1 MFENQCCI
9 SADFGISCVG
19 GSWRRTHIS
28 NRNSPV
34 VSPRTTYVVILFGTI
49 LWCSLI
55 LLAPYLAASSS
66 PIAEFVYRAFHPICH
81 QLPERSFHLFGA
93 KLAVCV
99 RCSSIYFS
107 FLVGVVLYPFVRG
120 LHNTRTPSRTF
131 LFATLLP
138 IVLEVATEWVG
149 LYQSTALTRSLT
161 GAFLGFI
168 LSFIVL
174 PVAIEAGQQLSNKS
188 STIMQQ

>member
-1 MFENQCCI
+1 MLT
-9 SADFGISCVG
+9 S
-19 GSWRRTHIS
+19 
-28 NRNSPV
+28 
-34 VSPRTTYVVILFGTI
+34 RTTYFVLLFGAF
-49 LWCSLI
+49 LWCGLI

-66 PIAEFVYRAFHPICH
+66 PFAEFVYRFFQPICH
-81 QLPERSFHLFGA
+81 QRPERSFHLVGE

-120 LHNTRTPSRTF
+120 LHNTRTPSRAL
-131 LFATLLP
+131 LFATLSP
-138 IVLEVATEWVG
+138 IVLEVASEWVG
-149 LYQSTALTRSLT
+149 LYQSSALTRSLT

-174 PVAIEAGQQLSNKS
+174 PVALEAAQQLSNKS
-188 STIMQQ
+188 STIMQP